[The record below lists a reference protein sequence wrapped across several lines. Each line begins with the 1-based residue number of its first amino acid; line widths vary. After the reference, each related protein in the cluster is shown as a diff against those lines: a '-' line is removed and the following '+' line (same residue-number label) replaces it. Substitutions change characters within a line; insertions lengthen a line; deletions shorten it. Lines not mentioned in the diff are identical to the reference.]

1 MTTAIVEENFWIPA
15 GGRKLEGVLA
25 YPEFEP
31 PRRGVLLLPPHPHMG
46 GRMDNNVIE
55 HLARR
60 LAEDGCAAL
69 RFNYGG
75 VGKSELE
82 IPEGQS
88 PYEYWEAIETSKTYG
103 VVLPDAIAA
112 RAYLVGALPSE
123 LPVTYVGYS
132 FGCCLAALLAQVH
145 PPESLAAISPPLR
158 EAPLVGLE
166 DLDVPTCFVAGDND
180 FVFDRKRLEASL
192 AAMPG
197 RTEFV
202 ELDGC
207 DHFFRRQEERVYQV
221 LRPTVVAVAAS
232 RGEVA

>member
-1 MTTAIVEENFWIPA
+1 MTKAIVEENVWIPT

-25 YPEFEP
+25 YPESEP
-31 PRRGVLLLPPHPHMG
+31 PRRGVLLLSPHPHMG

-60 LAEDGCAAL
+60 FAEDACGVL

-82 IPEGQS
+82 IPEAQS
-88 PYEYWEAIETSKTYG
+88 PYEYWVEIEAAKSYNA
-103 VVLPDAIAA
+103 VLPDAVAA
-112 RAYLVGALPSE
+112 RAFLVGALPSGV
-123 LPVTYVGYS
+123 PVTYVGYS
-132 FGCCLAALLAQVH
+132 FGCCLATLLAQVH
-145 PPESLAAISPPLR
+145 PPESIAAISPPLR

-166 DLDVPTCFVAGDND
+166 DLTVPVCFVAGDND

-192 AAMPG
+192 AAMSG

-207 DHFFRRQEERVYQV
+207 DHFFRKQEERIYQV
-221 LRPTVVAVAAS
+221 LRPTLVAVAAS
-232 RGEVA
+232 QGEVA